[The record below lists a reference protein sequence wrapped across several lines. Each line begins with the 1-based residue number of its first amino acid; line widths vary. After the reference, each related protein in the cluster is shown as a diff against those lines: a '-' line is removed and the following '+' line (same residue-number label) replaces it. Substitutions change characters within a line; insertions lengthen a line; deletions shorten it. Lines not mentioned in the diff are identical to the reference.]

1 LLCANNKKR
10 KFDGALQE
18 GVDNGQPRK
27 HEQRAKR
34 QRRSP
39 DELNSRKMEKL
50 KLKEEKMKRKE
61 ERKSE
66 NAGSDNPM
74 KKTDQ
79 NVKQHKKDKHGRCH
93 KREDSSKHKLEKK
106 QERMAR
112 KEEKLK
118 AKQEA
123 AAVAAASSE
132 EPMSDNNGQ
141 THSLVS
147 EFQQL
152 ALSAYPADVVEKIRS
167 KKFAKII
174 LDGNNMMFITDGLR
188 KNTLSH
194 KRVLSEKL
202 LSIAAL
208 AFSKHFGVNTEIVFD
223 TTLLPSSGSFT
234 AGLPLV
240 GHAAVVPGSGNTFE
254 ISSARPLFKTTDDR
268 LISFARTN
276 LSVVAAPSSAGPTP
290 NADIVV
296 VSSDRALAGEL
307 SSLGMF
313 LMKPMVWVSLFV
325 SAIVKPQ
332 NMPVDAENGGK
343 RDNKEMA
350 KHFDQWCSEQR
361 VE

>member
-1 LLCANNKKR
+1 
-10 KFDGALQE
+10 
-18 GVDNGQPRK
+18 
-27 HEQRAKR
+27 
-34 QRRSP
+34 
-39 DELNSRKMEKL
+39 
-50 KLKEEKMKRKE
+50 
-61 ERKSE
+61 
-66 NAGSDNPM
+66 
-74 KKTDQ
+74 
-79 NVKQHKKDKHGRCH
+79 
-93 KREDSSKHKLEKK
+93 
-106 QERMAR
+106 
-112 KEEKLK
+112 LK

-123 AAVAAASSE
+123 AAVAASE

-188 KNTLSH
+188 KNTLCH
-194 KRVLSEKL
+194 KRVLSEKF

-223 TTLLPSSGSFT
+223 TTLLPSSGAFT

-240 GHAAVVPGSGNTFE
+240 GQMTVVPGSGNTFE

-276 LSVVAAPSSAGPTP
+276 LSVVATAPLSSAGPNP
-290 NADIVV
+290 NAEIIV